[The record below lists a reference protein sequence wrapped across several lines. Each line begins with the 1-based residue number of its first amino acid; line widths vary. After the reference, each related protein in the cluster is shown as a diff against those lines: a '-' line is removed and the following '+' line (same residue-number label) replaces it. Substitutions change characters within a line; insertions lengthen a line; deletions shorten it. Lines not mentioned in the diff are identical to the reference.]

1 MRAIYILIYK
11 LYVNAR
17 IDLKKTTTTKHKHK
31 IAHNCATWI
40 NNNYYNH
47 NHKKNKIF
55 NFFFKCSMMAIYNK

>member
-1 MRAIYILIYK
+1 MRAIYFNIINYI
-11 LYVNAR
+11 YVNAR
-17 IDLKKTTTTKHKHK
+17 IDLKKTTTKHK

-55 NFFFKCSMMAIYNK
+55 NLFFKCSMMAIYNK